1 MEETSYTQHMNDTV
15 GTQLIAA
22 IDRIIPTCVPESG
35 RAQFIQGY
43 LENVLNVVL
52 ARHPEA
58 AEFIRKTYIEQ

>member
-1 MEETSYTQHMNDTV
+1 MNDTV
-15 GTQLIAA
+15 GTDLVAA

-52 ARHPEA
+52 SRHPEA
-58 AEFIRKTYIEQ
+58 AEFIRYTYIEP

>member
-1 MEETSYTQHMNDTV
+1 MNDTV
-15 GTQLIAA
+15 GTDLVAA
-22 IDRIIPTCVPESG
+22 INRIIPTCVPESG

-58 AEFIRKTYIEQ
+58 AEFIRNTYIEP

>member
-1 MEETSYTQHMNDTV
+1 MNDTV
-15 GTQLIAA
+15 GTDLVAA

-58 AEFIRKTYIEQ
+58 AEFIRTTYIEP

>member
-1 MEETSYTQHMNDTV
+1 MEETSYTIHMNDTV
-15 GTQLIAA
+15 GTDLVAA

-58 AEFIRKTYIEQ
+58 AEFIRTTYIEP

>member
-1 MEETSYTQHMNDTV
+1 MNDSL
-15 GTQLIAA
+15 GTQLVATIE
-22 IDRIIPTCVPESG
+22 RIIPPCVPESG

-58 AEFIRKTYIEQ
+58 AEFIRKTYIEP